1 MAARIG
7 GMANSRKTSVAA
19 LASALPSD
27 GGAVQLLPAGTFR
40 SSDGSGRPA
49 DAPHWKLDAASAAR
63 LIARVAAKANPL
75 VIDYEHQTLYAEKNG
90 QPAPAAGWF
99 AGRALEWRD
108 GKGLFATAP
117 EWTPPAA
124 AFIANREYK
133 FISPVFEYDRA
144 SGEVLDIRM
153 AALTNNPGLTGMAAV
168 ALTALN
174 DFSHQEDS
182 EVNETLKKLLAAI
195 GLADNAAEADALA
208 AVAAL
213 KAKAE
218 SADGMTTQI
227 AALKAQ
233 NPDPAKF
240 VAVETMQ
247 QLQTQVAALSARLNE
262 GEVGQAVEDALA
274 VGKLLPAQKEWA
286 TELGKSNLAALKAY
300 VEQTPAIAAL
310 GGTQT
315 GNEDPAGKKKPGE
328 LADSELAVCKAMG
341 LSTEEYQKHNP
352 VAA

>member
-7 GMANSRKTSVAA
+7 GMANSCKTSVAA
-19 LASALPSD
+19 LASALPTD

-133 FISPVFEYDRA
+133 FISPVFDYDRA

-153 AALTNNPGLTGMAAV
+153 AALTNSPGLAGMAAV

-174 DFSHQEDS
+174 DFSTE
-182 EVNETLKKLLAAI
+182 EVPPVNETLKKLLAAL
-195 GLADNAAEADALA
+195 GLAENTGEAEAVSAAVALKA
-208 AVAAL
+208 KADSADGLNTQVAAL
-213 KAKAE
+213 KAQ
-218 SADGMTTQI
+218 T
-227 AALKAQ
+227 
-233 NPDPAKF
+233 PDPAKF
-240 VAVETMQ
+240 VPVETMQ
-247 QLQTQVAALSARLNE
+247 QLQTQVASLTARLNE
-262 GEVGQAVEDALA
+262 GEVADVVDAALTA
-274 VGKLLPAQKEWA
+274 GKLLPAQKEWA
-286 TELGKSNLAALKAY
+286 VELGKSNLAALRSY
-300 VEQTPAIAAL
+300 VEKTPAIAAL
-310 GGTQT
+310 GGMQT
-315 GNEDPAGKKKPGE
+315 DGKDLGGDKGNQTTSADLAVMKALGLTAVQFAAGKQE
-328 LADSELAVCKAMG
+328 A
-341 LSTEEYQKHNP
+341 
-352 VAA
+352 